1 MPKKKIGSSNRQRR
15 ARSKLSVA
23 IIGSGRLGTALGLA
37 LMRVGHR
44 VPIIVSLH
52 SAHARR
58 AAELIG
64 RKTRHAALKNLGRAE
79 NVDELAQADLI
90 LIAISDDAIETVAE
104 NLATALGTRSLA
116 VHRKTR
122 RRTAM
127 HTSGALGA
135 NVLDPLRLKG
145 FVVGSIHPLVSISD
159 PVTGADW
166 LTRAYFSLEGDSQ
179 AVIVGQR
186 LVRQLGG
193 QSFHIKPEMKALY
206 HAAALMAS
214 PNMTALFDIALEM
227 LSRCGISPARARH
240 VLLPLVESTLA
251 NLVREDPRSALTGTF
266 KRGDLATAIK
276 HIKAMKSE
284 KLIEALQA
292 YVVLGNRSLNLTN
305 HPRNEQ
311 ELRRLLRDATEVRQ
325 TPKK

>member
-1 MPKKKIGSSNRQRR
+1 MPRSKIGSSNRQRR
-15 ARSKLSVA
+15 PKSKLSVV

-37 LMRVGHR
+37 LTRAGHR
-44 VPIIVSLH
+44 VPIVLSLH

-58 AAELIG
+58 AAKLIG
-64 RKTRHAALKNLGRAE
+64 GKTQHASLKNLGAE
-79 NVDELAQADLI
+79 NIDELTQADLI
-90 LIAISDDAIETVAE
+90 LIAISDDAIESVTE
-104 NLATALGTRSLA
+104 NLAAALRTLSKPDRPKA
-116 VHRKTR
+116 PHRI
-122 RRTAM
+122 AM

-135 NVLDPLRLKG
+135 DVLDPLRPKG
-145 FVVGSIHPLVSISD
+145 FAVGSIHPLVSISD

-166 LTRAYFSLEGDSQ
+166 LTRTYFSLEGEPQ
-179 AVIVGQR
+179 ALMVGRQ

-193 QSFHIKPEMKALY
+193 QSFEIKPEMKALY

-227 LSRCGISPARARH
+227 LSRCGLSPTRARH

-251 NLVREDPRSALTGTF
+251 NLVRQDPRSALTGTF
-266 KRGDLATAIK
+266 KRGDRATSIK

-284 KLIEALQA
+284 ELIEALQA
-292 YVVLGNRSLNLTN
+292 YVVLGNRSLTLAS

-311 ELRRLLRDATEVRQ
+311 DIRRLLRDATGSS
-325 TPKK
+325 TNP